1 MNKPKKKAESNVD
14 LKKQQLDETSEIYIN
29 LLCDRYKNRG
39 VSTKVQADAKA
50 QTKNDA
56 ERTVK
61 PQGVPGVDMPE
72 DGESYQSGS
81 YMGVSYMTSDDF
93 AKYYKERREFNAP
106 HPPMRDKA
114 EYDEI
119 EKKDKEK
126 RAEANSVSPKKAKW
140 LAVKY
145 ELKTRAKKIKSK
157 LNAEGFKEISGEWFP
172 PDEVENRREGKKS
185 RFPKKS
191 IPAFVIITLSLF
203 LIVSGSVMVS
213 HAEIEVSKLENKII
227 RYERERDELDS
238 KLQTGTDLW
247 AIREWALGEGMVSRE
262 YLNSKYIELE
272 NDEITEKFEK
282 NNEDGIFK
290 TFLKAIGLINDEK

>member
-56 ERTVK
+56 EKTVK

-72 DGESYQSGS
+72 DGENYQSGS

-185 RFPKKS
+185 SFPKKS